1 MRGAVGT
8 VLAVLALAVTAV
20 AGCVTVPA
28 PALALKA
35 APAPDSGCAAGSLQ
49 GLVGQPREVLAGV
62 TVIGPMRVVP
72 PNGRVTMD
80 FVPNRVNIA
89 LDAAGII
96 TAVTCG

>member
-1 MRGAVGT
+1 
-8 VLAVLALAVTAV
+8 
-20 AGCVTVPA
+20 
-28 PALALKA
+28 
-35 APAPDSGCAAGSLQ
+35 
-49 GLVGQPREVLAGV
+49 
-62 TVIGPMRVVP
+62 MRVVP